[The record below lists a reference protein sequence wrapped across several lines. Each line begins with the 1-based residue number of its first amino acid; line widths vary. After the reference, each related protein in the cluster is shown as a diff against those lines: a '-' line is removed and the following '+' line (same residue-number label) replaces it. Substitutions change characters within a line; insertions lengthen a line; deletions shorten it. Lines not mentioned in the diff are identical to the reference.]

1 MAEPPAAKASP
12 AAPPKAAPA
21 APSASSAP
29 APTKAPAPPAPP
41 KGAPP
46 AAAPAAAKPAAKPA
60 TRVETSNPSPRPAQK
75 PVFTTPLA
83 PTATPLPH
91 AAGAKPAVAAPGAAK
106 ANDAPQQAGR
116 GIAAAKSIDD
126 LSDLDAET
134 LFGDAELDLVS
145 AALAS
150 AADWPD
156 DDEVAAPK
164 APPTRSTAAAP
175 APARAEPAKL
185 AESSEDPFDLFGL
198 DDNAPLELIDDSTL
212 PPASPR
218 KTASR

>member
-1 MAEPPAAKASP
+1 
-12 AAPPKAAPA
+12 
-21 APSASSAP
+21 
-29 APTKAPAPPAPP
+29 
-41 KGAPP
+41 
-46 AAAPAAAKPAAKPA
+46 
-60 TRVETSNPSPRPAQK
+60 
-75 PVFTTPLA
+75 LA

-91 AAGAKPAVAAPGAAK
+91 AAATAAPGAAK
-106 ANDAPQQAGR
+106 ANDALRPPQSAR
-116 GIAAAKSIDD
+116 GIAEAKSIAD
-126 LSDLDAET
+126 LSELDAET

-164 APPTRSTAAAP
+164 GSPARSTAAAAAP
-175 APARAEPAKL
+175 APAAPAKP
-185 AESSEDPFDLFGL
+185 AAASEDPFDLFGL